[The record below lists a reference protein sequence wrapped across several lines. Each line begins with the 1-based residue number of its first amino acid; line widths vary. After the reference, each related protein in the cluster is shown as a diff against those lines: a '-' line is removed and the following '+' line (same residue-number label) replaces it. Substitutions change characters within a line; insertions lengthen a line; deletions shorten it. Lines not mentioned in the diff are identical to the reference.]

1 LAVIGSTER
10 HELNGELVRARV
22 YPWGVIDI
30 DNNEYSDLLHLQRLL
45 ISSFFVIGHEY
56 VRQELYEKLWRPW
69 FMSTNLDETL
79 SKVSDE
85 MPKIRELSNRGSITT
100 TPITASH
107 DVLPK
112 MVHSPSAISTTLV
125 KEKTFFFESRQ
136 ASMSN

>member
-1 LAVIGSTER
+1 MGGTER
-10 HELNGELVRARV
+10 HEMNGELIRARV

-30 DNNEYSDLLHLQRLL
+30 DNDEYSDLLHLQRLL

-69 FMSTNLDETL
+69 FMSSNSNETL
-79 SKVSDE
+79 AKLSDE
-85 MPKIRELSNRGSITT
+85 MPKARDLSTRGSITT

-107 DVLPK
+107 DILPK
-112 MVHSPSAISTTLV
+112 MVHSPSATSV